1 MPRWLAASIS
11 MTSRLPVL
19 PLARSTQDGQTPHGV
34 GVGPCTQFSERASTR
49 ALVVLPQPRGP
60 ENRYAWLIR
69 PLDRAAMIG
78 ATAWSWPTT
87 CSKVSGR

>member
-11 MTSRLPVL
+11 MTSSEPVL
-19 PLARSTQDGQTPHGV
+19 PLARSTQDGQTRHGV
-34 GVGPCTQFSERASTR
+34 GVGPWTQLSERASTR

-69 PLDRAAMIG
+69 PLARAAVMG
-78 ATAWSWPTT
+78 PTAWS
-87 CSKVSGR
+87 